1 MTKKRYIYDNSRTKV
16 GDIFYRSWGYD
27 QTNIDYFKVTKLI
40 GKASVELVPVESRID
55 YEKSTQY
62 CDAVVPYP
70 ASEGKPMQ
78 KKIRY
83 AYWDHYKHPSIN
95 INSYSSASLWDGEP
109 KMQTNAY
116 YGR

>member
-1 MTKKRYIYDNSRTKV
+1 MTKKRYIYDNSKIKE
-16 GDIFYRSWGYD
+16 GDIFYSSWGYD
-27 QTNIDYFKVTKLI
+27 QTNIDYYKVTKLI
-40 GKASVELVPVESRID
+40 GKASVELVPIESRID
-55 YEKSTQY
+55 YEKSTGY

-78 KKIRY
+78 KKIKY
-83 AYWDHYKHPSIN
+83 AYWDDFKEARITMNTYAN
-95 INSYSSASLWDGEP
+95 AYQWDGQP